1 MIVGREPRGSRY
13 QVRGQRLALEIGDR
27 QSRDGDQAV
36 KRPQARAY
44 RGDERFFLG
53 RRVRYT

>member
-1 MIVGREPRGSRY
+1 MSRGSRY
-13 QVRGQRLALEIGDR
+13 QVRGQRLALEIGGR

-36 KRPQARAY
+36 KCPQARVY

-53 RRVRYT
+53 RRVRFT